1 MTRRFGML
9 VCRGLAIGICA
20 IVAGPAD
27 LFADQQ
33 PSAAAAPAQLTPQD
47 IARIKKEVTAA
58 IHQYYRFYTERNMKA
73 MGDQV
78 YFAPFIGVGA
88 NGITVQATPDA
99 VTKNHEGALKRLL
112 DSDWD
117 RSEFPNPTV
126 CVMNAGAALA
136 SGTFS
141 RYRKDGTV
149 ISTNGIT
156 YWMGKAADGWKILS
170 FTGHAQGKLVQ
181 CND

>member
-1 MTRRFGML
+1 MTRRFGLFASRVL
-9 VCRGLAIGICA
+9 VIATCAIGA
-20 IVAGPAD
+20 APAH
-27 LFADQQ
+27 LFAEQQ
-33 PSAAAAPAQLTPQD
+33 PSAPAAPAQLTPQD
-47 IARIKKEVTAA
+47 LARIKKEVTAA

-88 NGITVQATPDA
+88 NGITVQPTADA

-112 DSDWD
+112 DGGWD

-156 YWMGKAADGWKILS
+156 YWMGKAPDGWKIIS